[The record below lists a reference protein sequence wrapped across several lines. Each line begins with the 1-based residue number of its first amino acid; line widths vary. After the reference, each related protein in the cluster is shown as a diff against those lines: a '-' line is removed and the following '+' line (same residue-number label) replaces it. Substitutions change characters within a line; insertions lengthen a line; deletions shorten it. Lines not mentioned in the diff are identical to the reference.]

1 MHKLNKHHDSLFFTL
16 YVPSGSKKLYQTS
29 YIWQDFI
36 NVIEFEA
43 TAVHLPELSSPPLL
57 KIIEQLQANPDDFE
71 SITGQFSALGIQSIP
86 DELLNAKEDQ
96 SEDIELNITSE
107 HLSTYSVLTISLT
120 MSSFT

>member
-57 KIIEQLQANPDDFE
+57 KIIDCSLEISN
-71 SITGQFSALGIQSIP
+71 TGLTGLVSLFDVNGRP
-86 DELLNAKEDQ
+86 VYE
-96 SEDIELNITSE
+96 
-107 HLSTYSVLTISLT
+107 SVLPPYVCINTPALPAGLYILRTYASEGA
-120 MSSFT
+120 SSMNVLIR